1 MATTEIL
8 QITELAN
15 NQVNHNVTVN
25 EGIAALEKATQDFL
39 VVDLAAA
46 NEVIDIADFL
56 RHFMFRAAN
65 NAVTRA
71 IDFPASKRFFAVHNT
86 GSATLTVS
94 VGATDLSLSAAASAL
109 YYADGTA
116 DGLIKIG

>member
-1 MATTEIL
+1 MTTTAIL

-25 EGIAALEKATQDFL
+25 EGLAALEKATQDFMA
-39 VVDLAAA
+39 VDLAAA
-46 NEVIDIADFL
+46 DVEIDLEDFL
-56 RHFMFRAAN
+56 RCFMYVAEN
-65 NAVTRA
+65 NSVARA
-71 IDFPASKRFFAVHNT
+71 IEFPANKRGFAVNNT
-86 GSATLTVS
+86 GSDTLTITI
-94 VGATDLSLSAAASAL
+94 GTTDLTLAASASGF